1 MPGMKKFFTIFL
13 SLVIIIAGFGTVIVF
28 DKVKASYNQMEVIV
42 ATKDIMFKEEITEEH
57 LGVLEVP
64 IDMVLANAF
73 TPDRVDEII
82 GSYAANIIPAGQQ
95 INPTLLDVF
104 DLIPNE
110 EKGEFIAAIPPD
122 WLFTVP
128 QSLRKSYLADFY
140 VVATDEKRMI
150 ESMASGQQE
159 AFIKNDRLP
168 ILQNIRISS
177 VKTSSNTEV
186 ETVIGDDQTESTTG
200 TIANIEI
207 IANQE
212 ILDVLR
218 SVTESG
224 YTLYVVYTLERDGNE
239 DREVIINH
247 EEITE
252 IEEELEESKKEA
264 NDQDEDE
271 IDESNEEQ
279 NNDESEE

>member
-1 MPGMKKFFTIFL
+1 MKKFFTIIL
-13 SLVIIIAGFGTVIVF
+13 SVVIIIAGFGTVIIF
-28 DKVKASYNQMEVIV
+28 DRVKASYNHTEVVV
-42 ATKDIMFKEEITEEH
+42 AKQDIMFKEEITEEH

-64 IDMVLANAF
+64 THTVLENAF
-73 TPDRVDEII
+73 TPDQTDEII
-82 GSYAANIIPAGQQ
+82 GTYAANTIPAGQQ
-95 INPTLLDVF
+95 INSTLLDVF

-110 EKGEFIAAIPPD
+110 EKGEFIAAVPSD

-140 VVATDEKRMI
+140 VVATDEQRMI
-150 ESMASGQQE
+150 ESMGSGDQE
-159 AFIKNDRLP
+159 SYIKNDRMP
-168 ILQNIRISS
+168 ILQNIRIAS
-177 VKTSSNTEV
+177 VKTGSNTEV
-186 ETVIGDDQTESTTG
+186 ETVVGEDKSESTTG
-200 TIANIEI
+200 TIENLEI

-239 DREVIINH
+239 EREVIINH
-247 EEITE
+247 DEVTE
-252 IEEELEESKKEA
+252 IEEEAVQEE
-264 NDQDEDE
+264 DDED
-271 IDESNEEQ
+271 IDSEEEEENDDVE

>member
-1 MPGMKKFFTIFL
+1 MKKFLTIIL
-13 SLVIIIAGFGTVIVF
+13 SVVIIIAGFGTVIVF
-28 DKVKASYNQMEVIV
+28 DRVKASYNHTEVIV
-42 ATKDIMFKEEITEEH
+42 ASKDIMFKEEITADH
-57 LGVLEVP
+57 LAVLEIP
-64 IDMVLANAF
+64 TNTVLENAF
-73 TPDRVDEII
+73 TPEQADDII
-82 GSYAANIIPAGQQ
+82 GSYAANTIPAGQQ

-110 EKGEFIAAIPPD
+110 EKGEFIAAIPED

-150 ESMASGQQE
+150 ESMGSGQQE
-159 AFIKNDRLP
+159 HFITNDRLP

-177 VKTSSNTEV
+177 VKNSSNAEV
-186 ETVIGDDQTESTTG
+186 ETVISEDKTESTTG
-200 TIANIEI
+200 TISNLEI

-212 ILDVLR
+212 ILDALR

-239 DREVIINH
+239 GREVIINQN
-247 EEITE
+247 ELPEKQ
-252 IEEELEESKKEA
+252 EEE
-264 NDQDEDE
+264 NEDE
-271 IDESNEEQ
+271 SSADDNEE
-279 NNDESEE
+279 ESEE